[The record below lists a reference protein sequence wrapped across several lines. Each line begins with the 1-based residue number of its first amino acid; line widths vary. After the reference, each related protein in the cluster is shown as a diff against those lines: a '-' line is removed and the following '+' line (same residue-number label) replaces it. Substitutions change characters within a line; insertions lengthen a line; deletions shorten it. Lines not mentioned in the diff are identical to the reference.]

1 MSAILLTRWTDRKR
15 RALRL
20 AAPRILSLRGAA
32 GTCVRCIRGRGW
44 ITVEG
49 DPADYWISAGEA
61 FQIRAATRVLIEADG
76 CGELLVT
83 LPREG
88 YGTYASPLSSNLTV

>member
-1 MSAILLTRWTDRKR
+1 MSAILLTSCRDREAR
-15 RALRL
+15 TLRL

-32 GTCVRCIRGRGW
+32 GTSVRCVRGRGW

-49 DPADYWISAGEA
+49 DPADYWINAGEE
-61 FQIRAATRVLIEADG
+61 FRIRAATRVLIEADG

-83 LPREG
+83 LPCRESG
-88 YGTYASPLSSNLTV
+88 AYASPRRSDVTV

>member
-1 MSAILLTRWTDRKR
+1 MSAILLTSSRDREP

-20 AAPRILSLRGAA
+20 AAPRILSLRGGA
-32 GTCVRCIRGRGW
+32 GAWVRCIRGRGW

-49 DPADYWISAGEA
+49 DPADYWISAGEE
-61 FQIRAATRVLIEADG
+61 FRIRAATRVVIEADG

-83 LPREG
+83 LPRRETG
-88 YGTYASPLSSNLTV
+88 EYASPSCSNATV